1 MPPRVSFRCGRAGGY
16 ALFDSTHRRYH
27 PHRTTCQQTASSS
40 PSYPL
45 RVHVRLFTS
54 RTTVSAMGEVS
65 DLRHAAESPH
75 LASTKDPLRK
85 SLPRTRSLGTVV
97 GGMTVR
103 TAGTSS
109 TMARLPPRRSSVTD
123 LGPPLIASMF
133 SKDLSQSLRQVPK
146 SDHCHR

>member
-1 MPPRVSFRCGRAGGY
+1 MSPRVSVRCGAQ
-16 ALFDSTHRRYH
+16 DVTPSSTPTHRRSH